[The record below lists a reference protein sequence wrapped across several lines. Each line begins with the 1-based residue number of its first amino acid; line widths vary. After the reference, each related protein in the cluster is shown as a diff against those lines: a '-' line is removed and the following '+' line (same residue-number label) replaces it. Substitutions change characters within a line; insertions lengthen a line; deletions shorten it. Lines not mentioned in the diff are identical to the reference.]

1 MRWPIRWTYSD
12 PPEPALLTRRTFLA
26 APAFLAGCSPLGV
39 LNTAVPE
46 DGGARRVA
54 ASVGYGPLPRQSLD
68 VYAPVGAGRAPVVV
82 FFYGGS
88 WSSGRKEDYSF
99 AASAFA
105 SAGFV
110 CVLPDYRL
118 FPAVRFPAFL
128 EDCALSTAW
137 VETNIARFGG
147 DPSRIFLAGHSA
159 GAYNAVM
166 VGLDRR
172 YLDAAGGSRAAIKG
186 VAGLAGPYDFL
197 PLDNRTTINVFGE
210 TPRLEATQPI
220 NFARRGLPPFFL
232 ATGADDTTV
241 FPRNTISL
249 AKRLHSVSVPVTEKI
264 YPGVGHAGILLALSV
279 PLRSRAPVL
288 ADMLDF
294 FRSAS
299 A

>member
-1 MRWPIRWTYSD
+1 M
-12 PPEPALLTRRTFLA
+12 LTRRTFLA
-26 APAFLAGCSPLGV
+26 APAIVAGCTPLGALNAV
-39 LNTAVPE
+39 LPE

-54 ASVGYGPLPRQSLD
+54 ASIAYGQLPRQSLD
-68 VYAPVGAGRAPVVV
+68 VYSPVSAGNAPVIV

-99 AASAFA
+99 AAAAFA
-105 SAGFV
+105 SAGYV

-118 FPAVRFPAFL
+118 YPAVRFPAFL
-128 EDCALSTAW
+128 EDCAQATAW
-137 VETNIARFGG
+137 VEKNIARFGG
-147 DPSRIFLAGHSA
+147 DPSRICLAGHSA

-172 YLDAAGGSRAAIKG
+172 YLDAAGGSLAAIRG

-197 PLDNRTTINVFGE
+197 PLDTRTTINVFGE
-210 TPRLEATQPI
+210 APRLEQTQPV
-220 NFARRGLPPFFL
+220 NLVRRGLPPFFL
-232 ATGADDTTV
+232 ATGADDDLV

-249 AKRLHSVSVPVTEKI
+249 AKRLRGVSVPVTEKI
-264 YPGVGHAGILLALSV
+264 YPGVSHSGILLALTV

-294 FRSAS
+294 FRGAN

>member
-1 MRWPIRWTYSD
+1 M
-12 PPEPALLTRRTFLA
+12 LTRRTFLA
-26 APAFLAGCSPLGV
+26 APAIVAGCTPLGV
-39 LNTAVPE
+39 LNTVVPE

-54 ASVGYGPLPRQSLD
+54 TGVVYGDLPRQGLD
-68 VYAPVGAGRAPVVV
+68 VYAPVTAGRAPVVV

-99 AASAFA
+99 AAAAFA
-105 SAGFV
+105 SAGYV

-118 FPAVRFPAFL
+118 YPGVRFPSFL
-128 EDCALSTAW
+128 EDCALATAW
-137 VETNIARFGG
+137 VEKNIARFGG

-159 GAYNAVM
+159 GAYNAAM

-172 YLDAAGGSRAAIKG
+172 YLDAAGGSQGSIRG

-197 PLDNRTTINVFGE
+197 PLDTRTTINVFGE
-210 TPRLEATQPI
+210 APRLELTQPV
-220 NFARRGLPPFFL
+220 NFVRRGLPPFFL
-232 ATGADDTTV
+232 ATGADDDLV
-241 FPRNTISL
+241 FPRNTIAL
-249 AKRLHSVSVPVTEKI
+249 AKRLRGVSVPVTEKI
-264 YPGVGHAGILLALSV
+264 YPGVSHSGILLALTV

-294 FRSAS
+294 FRGAN

>member
-1 MRWPIRWTYSD
+1 MS
-12 PPEPALLTRRTFLA
+12 LTRRTFLA
-26 APAFLAGCSPLGV
+26 APAFLAGCTPLGV
-39 LNTAVPE
+39 LNTVVPE

-54 ASVGYGPLPRQSLD
+54 TSIAYGPLPRQGLD
-68 VYAPVGAGRAPVVV
+68 IYAPTAAARAPVIV

-99 AASAFA
+99 VASAFA
-105 SAGFV
+105 SAGYV

-128 EDCALSTAW
+128 EDCALATAW
-137 VETNIARFGG
+137 VERNIARFGG
-147 DPSRIFLAGHSA
+147 DPSRLFLAGHSA

-172 YLDAAGGSRAAIKG
+172 YLDAAGGSQAAIRG

-210 TPRLEATQPI
+210 APRLDLTQPV

-232 ATGADDTTV
+232 ATGADDDTV
-241 FPRNTISL
+241 FPRNTIAL
-249 AKRLHSVSVPVTEKI
+249 AKRLRGVSVPVTEKI

-279 PLRSRAPVL
+279 PLRGRAPVL

-294 FRSAS
+294 FRGAS

>member
-1 MRWPIRWTYSD
+1 LS
-12 PPEPALLTRRTFLA
+12 LTRRTFLA
-26 APAFLAGCSPLGV
+26 APAFLAGCTPLGV
-39 LNTAVPE
+39 LNTVVPE

-54 ASVGYGPLPRQSLD
+54 TSIAYGPLPRQGLD
-68 VYAPVGAGRAPVVV
+68 IYAPAAAARAPVVV

-105 SAGFV
+105 SAGYV

-128 EDCALSTAW
+128 EDCALATAW
-137 VETNIARFGG
+137 VSKNIARFGG
-147 DPSRIFLAGHSA
+147 DPSRLFLAGHSA

-172 YLDAAGGSRAAIKG
+172 YLDAAGGSQAAIRG

-210 TPRLEATQPI
+210 APRLDLTQPV

-232 ATGADDTTV
+232 ATGADDDTV
-241 FPRNTISL
+241 FPRNTIAL
-249 AKRLHSVSVPVTEKI
+249 AKRLRGVSVPVTEKI
-264 YPGVGHAGILLALSV
+264 YPGVSHAGILLALSV
-279 PLRSRAPVL
+279 PLRGRAPVL

-294 FRSAS
+294 FRGAS